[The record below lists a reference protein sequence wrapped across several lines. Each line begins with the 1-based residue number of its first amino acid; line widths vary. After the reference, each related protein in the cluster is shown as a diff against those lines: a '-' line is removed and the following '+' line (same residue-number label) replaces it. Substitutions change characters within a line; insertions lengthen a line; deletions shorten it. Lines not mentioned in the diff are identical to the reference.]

1 MVIANAQIFTWIGF
15 NTAARRNAIVNDFLQ
30 EGYEALRYMS
40 DDDIKEMYL
49 SYAKRTDAP
58 FPIICT
64 TLQKQ
69 RLRALVLWVKDMAR
83 AGQDLTFN
91 DDTTRATFLE
101 AINASMMRERRRKE
115 QKKIG

>member
-1 MVIANAQIFTWIGF
+1 MVITNTQIFTWIGF
-15 NTAARRNAIVNDFLQ
+15 NVAARCNAIINDFLQ

-40 DDDIKEMYL
+40 EEDIKEMYL

-64 TLQKQ
+64 MVQKQ

-83 AGQDLTFN
+83 VGQELTF
-91 DDTTRATFLE
+91 DDSTTRVTFLN
-101 AINASMMRERRRKE
+101 AINVSMMQE
-115 QKKIG
+115 